1 MSRVVGTVLSS
12 CALVVTALAALP
24 ARAADP
30 TTADCLSASENSLSL
45 RNQHKLREARAA
57 LLICAAPSCPADI
70 RAECTRRV
78 GEVNV
83 AIPTIV
89 FEAKDASGND
99 LSAVRVSMDGQL
111 LIERLEGTAL
121 SIDPGVH
128 GFMFETPGQS
138 PVVKQLVI
146 REGEKDRRELVAFGG
161 AAVANAGGPIAPSAG
176 AAPAGAPAGSA
187 AAAGPTTVVAG
198 GATPDSG
205 ASSGGWST
213 QAKIGVGLGA
223 AGAVGL
229 VTGVVFG
236 IVSNSR
242 ASAFNSAGCS
252 TGAPNDGPAGCQSKH
267 DSVSSARGLAV
278 VGLVSGVVLGGV
290 GAYLFFAAPKEVTS
304 KVAFRAGPVTVS
316 CLPAGDLGV
325 SCGGRF

>member
-1 MSRVVGTVLSS
+1 MSRAAGVIVSFS
-12 CALVVTALAALP
+12 ALAVTALAAP
-24 ARAADP
+24 PVRAADP
-30 TTADCLSASENSLSL
+30 TTADCLSSSENSLAL

-89 FEAKDASGND
+89 FEAKDAAGND

-121 SIDPGVH
+121 SIDPGLH

-161 AAVANAGGPIAPSAG
+161 AATANAGGSTAPASG
-176 AAPAGAPAGSA
+176 AAPAGAPAGTA
-187 AAAGPTTVVAG
+187 TAAGPTTVVAA

-205 ASSGGWST
+205 ASSGGWSNR
-213 QAKIGVGLGA
+213 AKLGIGLGA

-229 VTGVVFG
+229 VTGIVFG
-236 IVSNSR
+236 VVSNSR
-242 ASAFNSAGCS
+242 AADFNSAGCS
-252 TGAPNDGPAGCQSKH
+252 TSAPNDGPAGCQSKR
-267 DSVSSARGLAV
+267 DSVSSARAVAV
-278 VGLVSGVVLGGV
+278 VGVVSGVVLGGV

-304 KVAFRAGPVTVS
+304 KVAFRAGPVTVN
-316 CLPAGDLGV
+316 CLPSGDLGV